1 MEEPEY
7 NALPA
12 EFEQRMR
19 EKREQSRRQR
29 EQDSSTQATR
39 FADYEFLELLGE
51 GPTARVHR
59 ARASDGSVV
68 ALKILRRAVVRGVE
82 REGARAEYLQ
92 SVADR
97 LVAIRHPNLISVL
110 GFERDGEETALV
122 LSLHEESTLDDQL
135 RKRPAFPW
143 QQTLRLGVQLCDAL
157 AALHTAGIVHDDVKP
172 RNILIDDAGAALL
185 MDPNSAR
192 ELSPSMSE
200 RAVALSGSPQF
211 MAPERL
217 RGETAS
223 ERSDVY
229 ALAVVLFRMLTGRLP
244 VKGPLVSQLREAHAR
259 GQLTELRSPLTKLP
273 AAVVEVV
280 QAALQLDPQARIATA
295 REFGERLAAAEHAAA
310 APATKRSLTGRLRRL
325 FARG

>member
-29 EQDSSTQATR
+29 EQDSSAQTTH
-39 FADYEFLELLGE
+39 FADYELLEFLGE

-59 ARASDGSVV
+59 ARARDGSLV

-82 REGARAEYLQ
+82 REGARAEYLH

-97 LVAIRHPNLISVL
+97 LVAIRHPNLLSVL
-110 GFERDGEETALV
+110 GVERDGAETALV
-122 LSLHEESTLDDQL
+122 LALREESTLDDHL

-143 QQTLRLGVQLCDAL
+143 QQTLHLGVQLCDAL
-157 AALHTAGIVHDDVKP
+157 AALHASGIVHDDVKP
-172 RNILIDDAGAALL
+172 RNILIDDAGTALL

-217 RGETAS
+217 TATRRAS
-223 ERSDVY
+223 AATSMRS
-229 ALAVVLFRMLTGRLP
+229 AWC
-244 VKGPLVSQLREAHAR
+244 S
-259 GQLTELRSPLTKLP
+259 
-273 AAVVEVV
+273 
-280 QAALQLDPQARIATA
+280 
-295 REFGERLAAAEHAAA
+295 
-310 APATKRSLTGRLRRL
+310 
-325 FARG
+325 FAC